1 MANTTFKPLVTR
13 NMGND
18 EDGNPLIYYEGT
30 VEDTEDLPTEHV
42 YPGSW
47 ALKLTDKRVV
57 FFKGSTGSWG

>member
-1 MANTTFKPLVTR
+1 
-13 NMGND
+13 MGND